1 MLITKM
7 ASFLRFGNLE
17 ASKIAYEVW
26 TFGVFRAKGKIPGDG
41 SGQPAAVGWPE
52 PSPGI
57 LSLAR
62 KTSKVRTSN
71 ASYDFQKPQIQ
82 KLRPYS

>member
-7 ASFLRFGNLE
+7 ASFLGFGTLE
-17 ASKIAYEVW
+17 ASKIEYEVW
-26 TFGVFRAKGKIPGDG
+26 TFGVFRAMGKIPGDG

-57 LSLAR
+57 LFLAQ
-62 KTSKVRTSN
+62 KTSQVQTSN
-71 ASYDFQKPQIQ
+71 ASYDFQRLKIL